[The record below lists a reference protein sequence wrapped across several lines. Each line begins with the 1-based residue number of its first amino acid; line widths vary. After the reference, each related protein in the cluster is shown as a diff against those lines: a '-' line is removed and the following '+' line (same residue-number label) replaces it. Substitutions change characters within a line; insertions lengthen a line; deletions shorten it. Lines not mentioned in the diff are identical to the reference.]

1 MQLVKADAHS
11 IISKKNDSSDC
22 RVSIV
27 IVETLC
33 LNFVHKVSS
42 FGEIFHF
49 QLPSEIIARRIRF
62 ELNLPL
68 TLHEFINM
76 LIAFIVAETASAFVN
91 LFKLIS
97 DLSDFFGPSLS
108 A

>member
-1 MQLVKADAHS
+1 MQLVKTYAHS
-11 IISKKNDSSDC
+11 VISKKNDSSYC

-49 QLPSEIIARRIRF
+49 QLPSEIIAGRIRF

-68 TLHEFINM
+68 TLHELINV
-76 LIAFIVAETASAFVN
+76 LTAFIVTETASAFVN

-97 DLSDFFGPSLS
+97 DLSDFFGPSL
-108 A
+108 